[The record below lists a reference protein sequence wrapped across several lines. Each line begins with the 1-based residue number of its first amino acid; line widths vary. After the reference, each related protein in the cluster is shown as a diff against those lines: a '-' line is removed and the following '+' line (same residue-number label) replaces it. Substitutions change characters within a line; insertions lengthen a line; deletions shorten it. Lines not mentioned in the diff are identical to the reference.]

1 MLSLLL
7 WRAGLVIEILI
18 LIRAVRS
25 RMVTKFP
32 YFYAYIF
39 CVSSVSLVLYIGYAL
54 SHGFYN
60 RWYWPTQFATLVA
73 GCGVVLDVVRHA
85 FGFYPGAERVARL
98 ACLGIFGATFCYVGL
113 KVATQA
119 ELTPLVV
126 TVELERDLRVI
137 EALLLVTIL
146 TIVFYYGIALGRN
159 LKGLI
164 VGFGTYVGVSLV
176 TLAVRAFLGHR
187 FNSVWVP
194 LQSGTYLLSLMVW
207 MIALWSYSP
216 QAVPAD
222 RTRMHSDY
230 EALAGATREVLNS
243 LRSYFKRTACS

>member
-7 WRAGLVIEILI
+7 WRAGLVVEILI

-25 RMVTKFP
+25 GMVTKFP
-32 YFYAYIF
+32 YFYAYIL
-39 CVSSVSLVLYIGYAL
+39 CVSCVSLVLYIGYAL

-73 GCGVVLDVVRHA
+73 GCGVVLDVVRRA

-98 ACLGIFGATFCYVGL
+98 ACLSIFGATFCYVGL

-119 ELTPLVV
+119 ELTPLIV

-137 EALLLVTIL
+137 QALLLVTIL

-164 VGFGTYVGVSLV
+164 VGFGIYVGVSLV

-222 RTRMHSDY
+222 CTRMHSDY

-243 LRSYFKRTACS
+243 LRSYFKRTARP

>member
-7 WRAGLVIEILI
+7 WRAGLLLEFLI
-18 LIRAVRS
+18 LVRAVHG

-32 YFYAYIF
+32 YFYSYVF
-39 CVSSVSLVLYIGYAL
+39 CVFAVSLGLYIGNAMWP
-54 SHGFYN
+54 GFYD

-98 ACLGIFGATFCYVGL
+98 ACLGIFGATFFYVGL

-119 ELTPLVV
+119 ELTPLAV

-146 TIVFYYGIALGRN
+146 TVVFYYGIALGRN
-159 LKGLI
+159 LVGLI
-164 VGFGTYVGVSLV
+164 VGFGTYVGGSLV
-176 TLAVRAFLGHR
+176 TLAVRAFLGPR
-187 FNSVWVP
+187 FNAAWIV
-194 LQSGTYLLSLMVW
+194 LQSGAYLLSLMVW
-207 MIALWSYSP
+207 TIALWSYSS
-216 QAVPAD
+216 QAVPSD
-222 RTRMHSDY
+222 RARMDSDY
-230 EALAGATREVLNS
+230 EALAGATREILNS
-243 LRSYFKRTACS
+243 FRSYFKRTAGS